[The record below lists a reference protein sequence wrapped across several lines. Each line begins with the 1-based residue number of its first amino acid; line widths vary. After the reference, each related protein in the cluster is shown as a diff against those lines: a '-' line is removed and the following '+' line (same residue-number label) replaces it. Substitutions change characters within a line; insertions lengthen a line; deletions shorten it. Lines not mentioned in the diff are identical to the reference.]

1 MSDSGGSLC
10 EVVDVNDPHDAVLQ
24 CLSQH
29 TMLVYI
35 RGTADHARMLVE
47 RFRKHPKPMYY
58 NPGSSMPNGAS
69 TRRNGVSVTM
79 RWSTR

>member
-58 NPGSSMPNGAS
+58 NPGFLDAKMARVQDG
-69 TRRNGVSVTM
+69 TGYR
-79 RWSTR
+79 